1 MKVLVTGSTGLIGSA
16 LCAALRSRSDEVIRL
31 VRRQPL
37 AADELYWDPSAG
49 ELDQQAVEGFD
60 AVVHFAGAGIGDKRW
75 SQGRRQVIMDSRVEP
90 TRLLADRLANAVDK
104 PEVFLSA
111 SAIGYYGDRTEPV
124 DELSLPA
131 ESPDFLSSVVVAW
144 EGETAAAE
152 ASGIRV
158 AHMRTGIVLTDK
170 GGALGRLLLPFRA
183 GFGGKLG
190 RGDTWWSWI
199 SLEDEIRAILF
210 LIDNPIQGAVNLTS
224 PNPVTNAEMTR
235 TLGEVLRRPTF
246 FPVPRIALEA
256 LLGKDLAAALLFTSA
271 QVVPAKL
278 GEAGFRFTHTE
289 IESALHSILQSD
301 RNGK

>member
-1 MKVLVTGSTGLIGSA
+1 MN
-16 LCAALRSRSDEVIRL
+16 
-31 VRRQPL
+31 
-37 AADELYWDPSAG
+37 
-49 ELDQQAVEGFD
+49 
-60 AVVHFAGAGIGDKRW
+60 
-75 SQGRRQVIMDSRVEP
+75 SRVEP

-124 DELSLPA
+124 DESSLPA
-131 ESPDFLSSVVVAW
+131 EPPDFLSSVVTAW

-170 GGALGRLLLPFRA
+170 GGALGKLLLPFRA

-190 RGDTWWSWI
+190 SGDTWWSWI

-224 PNPVTNAEMTR
+224 PNPVTNAEMTK

-246 FPVPRIALEA
+246 VPVPRIALEA

-271 QVVPAKL
+271 QVMPAKL
-278 GEAGFRFTHTE
+278 EEAGFRFTHTE
-289 IESALHSILQSD
+289 IESALRSILQTD
-301 RNGK
+301 RTGK